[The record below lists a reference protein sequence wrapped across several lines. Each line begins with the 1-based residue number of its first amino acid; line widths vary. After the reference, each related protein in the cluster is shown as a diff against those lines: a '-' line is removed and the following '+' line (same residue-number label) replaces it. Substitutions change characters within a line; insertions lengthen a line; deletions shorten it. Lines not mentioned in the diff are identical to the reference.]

1 LLLLARS
8 KRHDGVL
15 FPVQTCV
22 HQQGPEEPP
31 GTQQRERDAFPDSSE
46 PGGGGGPD
54 RASASVADSAAV
66 AVAVALAVAHVDDN
80 HWMRRMD

>member
-1 LLLLARS
+1 
-8 KRHDGVL
+8 VL

-31 GTQQRERDAFPDSSE
+31 GTQQRESDAFLDSSE
-46 PGGGGGPD
+46 PGGGGGGGPD